1 MKIGYQ
7 EQLFMIIV
15 GILLLITGLWAL
27 GSKKGLYVFASI
39 AGIVA
44 VLVALQYFNRGKA
57 IVLKLHPNEKVL
69 LEEAGVKANLKY
81 ANKSEVA
88 PDCKVTLT
96 NLRVIVGKRILFSPE
111 YRESYHF
118 YFTERNKQIPSPI
131 NFTAVVTSLS
141 LDDIQL
147 KKRKDKSF
155 VYLQVGSNLAT
166 MKHAE
171 LHIKSV
177 AEFIGK
183 LK

>member
-7 EQLFMIIV
+7 EQLFIIVV
-15 GILLLITGLWAL
+15 GILLLFTGLWAL

-44 VLVALQYFNRGKA
+44 VLVALQYFNRGKVIA
-57 IVLKLHPNEKVL
+57 LKLQPNEQVL
-69 LEEAGVKANLKY
+69 LEEEGIKVNLKY

-96 NLRVIVGKRILFSPE
+96 NLRVIVGKRVLFGTQ

-118 YFTERNKQIPSPI
+118 YFTERNKKIPSPI
-131 NFTAVVTSLS
+131 NFTAVVSSLS
-141 LDDIQL
+141 LNDVSS
-147 KKRKDKSF
+147 KTRKDKPY
-155 VYLQVGSNLAT
+155 VYLAIGSSLST
-166 MKHAE
+166 MKYAE
-171 LHIKSV
+171 LHIEGVEK
-177 AEFIGK
+177 FIEK